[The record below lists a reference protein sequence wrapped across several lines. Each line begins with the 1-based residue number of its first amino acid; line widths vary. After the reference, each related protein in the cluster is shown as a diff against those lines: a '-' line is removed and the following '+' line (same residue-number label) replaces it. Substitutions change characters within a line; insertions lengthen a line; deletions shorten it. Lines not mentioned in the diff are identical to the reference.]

1 MPASSTVP
9 DILSPRLILRHLTP
23 AMLRASMEARLAEA
37 ARWLGAPLPISWLEE
52 AAVMSLRLEQME
64 NEPEYA
70 PWSMRAMLRQEDG
83 QLVGHIN
90 FHTCPGHAYL
100 QGRGDVE
107 LGYTVL
113 PAFRRQGYASEA
125 LLACAGWAVET
136 AGVKR
141 FVLSISPDN
150 LPSQALAAS
159 LGFQWLER
167 VDDPEDGP
175 EDVLVADWPFTRQHH
190 V

>member
-1 MPASSTVP
+1 MHTRPAIA

-23 AMLRASMEARLAEA
+23 DMLRACIDARLAEA
-37 ARWLGAPLPISWLEE
+37 AVALGSEVPLDWLEE

-64 NEPEYA
+64 NEPDYA
-70 PWSMRAMLRQEDG
+70 PWSMRAMLLRETG

-90 FHTCPGHAYL
+90 FHTCPGHPYL
-100 QGRGDVE
+100 AGRGDVE

-113 PAFRRQGYASEA
+113 PEFRRQGYATEA
-125 LLACAGWAVET
+125 LTACADWAVHT

-150 LPSQALAAS
+150 LPSQQLAAR
-159 LGFQWLER
+159 LGFRWLER
-167 VDDPEDGP
+167 VEDPEDGP
-175 EDVLVADWPFTRQHH
+175 EDVLVADWPFQQDHA
-190 V
+190 